1 MANITPPPPAGSSGH
16 HSEVLLYSKASIY
29 GAIFFVSN
37 LALLSLLLVFNGH
50 AYEVLTKED
59 SLFEDGT
66 AFLFLVTALLLLAI
80 AARGRGVSEGVAGRW
95 LYIVGAL
102 AFVFAAGEEI
112 SWGQRMFGFE
122 TPDYLRDVNF
132 QNEFNVHNIEWAIAP
147 ISQGYRMGIMFLC
160 VATSAA
166 FFSRK
171 SSLFGIPFPS
181 ILTMYCFLLMFAYR
195 PHDIVG
201 RFPLSI
207 VTNHNILFLVFAAYA
222 LYLQKIRLFTL
233 SVVFISAVLLQQS
246 ILHMFTIH
254 MFARTYWEASEYL
267 LSVACAVYAVELFL
281 TLAAHTRSRRF
292 TLSSRLRNAL
302 FVLFIGGNL
311 AYVAGFAWYTLGR
324 LDLMPLDDYMAR
336 LVGNSPPI
344 IRSDWDVYLMEDS
357 LIYAKDPCGP
367 EDTEPTFFV
376 HLYPVDMD
384 GLPSHRKQDG
394 FDGFN
399 FDFRNHL
406 LDGRVCV
413 ARRELPVVDYAV
425 AAIRTGQF
433 TSEGK
438 NIWEGS
444 FDVAE
449 PARDGDTAR

>member
-1 MANITPPPPAGSSGH
+1 M
-16 HSEVLLYSKASIY
+16 
-29 GAIFFVSN
+29 
-37 LALLSLLLVFNGH
+37 
-50 AYEVLTKED
+50 ED
-59 SLFEDGT
+59 SLFENGT

-80 AARGRGVSEGVAGRW
+80 AARGRGVSEAVSGRW
-95 LYIVGAL
+95 LYTVGAL

-112 SWGQRMFGFE
+112 SWGQRIFGFE
-122 TPDYLRDVNF
+122 TPDYLRDINF

-147 ISQGYRMGIMFLC
+147 ISQGYRTGILFLC

-166 FFSRK
+166 YFSRK

-181 ILTMYCFLLMFAYR
+181 ILTMYCFLLVFAYR

-201 RFPLSI
+201 QFPLSI

-222 LYLQKIRLFTL
+222 LYLQKIRLLTL
-233 SVVFISAVLLQQS
+233 SVVFLSAVLLQKS
-246 ILHMFTIH
+246 ILYMFTIY

-311 AYVAGFAWYTLGR
+311 AYVAGFVWYTLGR
-324 LDLMPLDDYMAR
+324 LDLMPVDDYMAR
-336 LVGNSPPI
+336 LVGKNSPPI
-344 IRSDWDVYLMEDS
+344 IRSDWDVYLVEDS
-357 LIYAKDPCGP
+357 LIYAKDQCSL
-367 EDTEPTFFV
+367 EDAEPTFFV
-376 HLYPVDMD
+376 HLDPVDVND
-384 GLPSHRKQDG
+384 LPSHRKQHG
-394 FDGFN
+394 FDGFH

-433 TSEGK
+433 TGEGE

-444 FDVAE
+444 FDIVE
-449 PARDGDTAR
+449 PEDDGKAAP

>member
-1 MANITPPPPAGSSGH
+1 M
-16 HSEVLLYSKASIY
+16 
-29 GAIFFVSN
+29 
-37 LALLSLLLVFNGH
+37 
-50 AYEVLTKED
+50 ED
-59 SLFEDGT
+59 SLFENGT

-95 LYIVGAL
+95 LYIVGTL

-132 QNEFNVHNIEWAIAP
+132 QNEFNVHNIEWAIGP
-147 ISQGYRMGIMFLC
+147 ISRGYRTGIMFLC

-166 FFSRK
+166 YFSRK

-181 ILTMYCFLLMFAYR
+181 ILTMYCFLLVFAYR

-201 RFPLSI
+201 QFPLSI
-207 VTNHNILFLVFAAYA
+207 ITNQNLLFLCFAAYA

-233 SVVFISAVLLQQS
+233 SVVFLSAVLVQRS

-254 MFARTYWEASEYL
+254 VSARTYWEASEYL

-281 TLAAHTRSRRF
+281 TLAARTRSRRF

-311 AYVAGFAWYTLGR
+311 AYGAGFAWYLLAR
-324 LDLMPLDDYMAR
+324 FPMPVDDYVAR

-344 IRSDWDVYLMEDS
+344 IRSDWDVYLVENS
-357 LIYAKDPCGP
+357 LIYAKDQCST
-367 EDTEPTFFV
+367 EDAEPAFFV
-376 HLYPVDMD
+376 HLDPVDRD
-384 GLPSHRKQDG
+384 DLPSHRKQHG

-413 ARRELPVVDYAV
+413 ARRELPVLDYAV

-433 TSEGK
+433 TGEGK

-444 FDVAE
+444 FMLPNPRV
-449 PARDGDTAR
+449 PSHQ